1 MPKKILPKNILVYVQ
16 HLLGTGHLHR
26 TALITRALADSG
38 FGVTVVSGG
47 VAESIDFGTA
57 AVIQLPAIKTDS
69 AFTDL
74 FDECDNP
81 ITDDFK
87 RSRTDLLLQVLN
99 DVMPDLV
106 LIETYPFGRRQM
118 RFELLPLLQAIKQP
132 AIKQKKSAQP
142 IVACSI
148 RDVIQPKSGQKR
160 IQEILDLLE
169 RYFDYIFVHGDK
181 SFIEFDRTFP
191 AAGSFKDKLVY
202 TGYVTKPL
210 SGAINTGTINKAG
223 NIKSIL
229 VSAGGGAVGQKLYQT
244 VTSASKLAPGQ
255 RYDWHILVGN
265 NLSEVD
271 FREIQARQSDNL
283 KIERNRNDFIDL
295 LCQCS
300 VSVSQGGYNTMM
312 DILVTH
318 TPAVIIPFEGHS
330 EQAPEQ
336 EQLIRAR
343 VFEKNNMAKLLREK
357 NLTAS
362 ALLTTIA
369 DCENSDNPPLPPIKP
384 QIDINGASW
393 MAAFVK
399 NHILRRY

>member
-1 MPKKILPKNILVYVQ
+1 MPKNILVYVQ
-16 HLLGTGHLHR
+16 HLLGTGHLYR

-38 FGVTVVSGG
+38 FDVTVVSGG
-47 VAESIDFGTA
+47 VAESINFGTA

-74 FDECDNP
+74 FDEYDNP

-87 RSRTDLLLQVLN
+87 HARTSMLLQVFN
-99 DVMPDLV
+99 DVTPDLV

-118 RFELLPLLQAIKQP
+118 RFELLPLLQAIKQ
-132 AIKQKKSAQP
+132 QKSARP
-142 IVACSI
+142 IIACSI
-148 RDVIQPKSGQKR
+148 RDIIQPKSGQKR
-160 IQEILDLLE
+160 IQEILALLE

-210 SGAINTGTINKAG
+210 TVAINTEG

-244 VTSASKLAPGQ
+244 VISASKLAPGQ

-318 TPAVIIPFEGHS
+318 TPAVIIPFEGRS

-343 VFEKNNMAKLLREK
+343 AFEKNNMAKLLREK

-362 ALLTTIA
+362 ALLTAIA
-369 DCENSDNPPLPPIKP
+369 DCENSGSPPLPPIKP

-399 NHILRRY
+399 NHILWRC

>member
-1 MPKKILPKNILVYVQ
+1 MPKTILVYVQ

-38 FGVTVVSGG
+38 FDVTVVSGG
-47 VAESIDFGTA
+47 AAESIDFGKA

-74 FDECDNP
+74 FDEYDNP

-87 RSRTDLLLQVLN
+87 HARTSMLLQVFN
-99 DVMPDLV
+99 DATPDLV

-118 RFELLPLLQAIKQP
+118 RFELLPLLQAITR
-132 AIKQKKSAQP
+132 KKSARP

-148 RDVIQPKSGQKR
+148 RDIIQPKSGQKR
-160 IQEILDLLE
+160 IQEILDLLD

-210 SGAINTGTINKAG
+210 TGAINTAG

-244 VTSASKLAPGQ
+244 VISASKLSPGQ

-271 FREIQARQSDNL
+271 FREIQAQQSDNL

-318 TPAVIIPFEGHS
+318 TPAVIIPFEGRS

-343 VFEKNNMAKLLREK
+343 AFEKNNMAKLLREK

-362 ALLTTIA
+362 ALLTAIA
-369 DCENSDNPPLPPIKP
+369 DCENSGSPPLPPIKP

-399 NHILRRY
+399 NHILWRC